1 MKFYNGFE
9 VTSSA
14 VRLPNIFYSSPPREI
29 EKEKEREYNI
39 ERRGVINKIRQMDGK
54 VNKELAERVFG
65 FLRRA

>member
-9 VTSSA
+9 MTSSA
-14 VRLPNIFYSSPPREI
+14 VHLPNIFYSSPPREI

-54 VNKELAERVFG
+54 VNKESEMVGFA